1 MKIQCINSGNN
12 KLITKGNEYEVIA
25 ETENRF
31 TLLNDKGIQKNY
43 ARNLFKVEIIPLVK
57 KVDIIDGLEAE
68 TSMINSDANAGFSIL
83 IKIKDKDDYTYEE
96 SHLLNTLTSDISCGI
111 KTVSGVDSLMNFV
124 DNFKEDFSNYLD
136 ENIEDFKIDED
147 FDFDSFYK
155 EIVDLLINDLIEEHR
170 NECLFLLLSTNVAN
184 NEFYNADVIES
195 LNENSETDLFGINP
209 NSDND
214 IKLWV
219 LKCN

>member
-96 SHLLNTLTSDISCGI
+96 SHLLNTLTSSTIR
-111 KTVSGVDSLMNFV
+111 V
-124 DNFKEDFSNYLD
+124 FS
-136 ENIEDFKIDED
+136 IASSP
-147 FDFDSFYK
+147 SFSTPST
-155 EIVDLLINDLIEEHR
+155 LL
-170 NECLFLLLSTNVAN
+170 
-184 NEFYNADVIES
+184 
-195 LNENSETDLFGINP
+195 
-209 NSDND
+209 
-214 IKLWV
+214 
-219 LKCN
+219 